1 MRSRGRRNA
10 LVSGAMQRYHS
21 QMTLTSPPEPAGDD
35 LRALWRAA
43 LEWQIELGADEAIGE
58 APVDC
63 TMLPSKAP
71 PATLGRKRRADPPP
85 AAPKT
90 DPVADARALAA
101 KADSVAAL
109 REALNAYNG
118 SPLKKGARNTVFAD
132 GNPKAGLM
140 IIGEAPGRDED
151 RQGLPFVGRS
161 GQLLDRMLAAIG
173 RDRKAESPEE
183 AAYITNVVFYRP
195 LENRTPT
202 DQEVAP
208 LLPFTLRHIALTKP
222 KAILC
227 VGNVPTK
234 HLMGATTGI
243 TRFRGTWTE
252 IETERLK
259 IPAIASFHPA
269 YLLRSPDQKRL
280 AWRDLLELEARL
292 AES

>member
-1 MRSRGRRNA
+1 
-10 LVSGAMQRYHS
+10 
-21 QMTLTSPPEPAGDD
+21 MTLSESPEPPSDD

-58 APVDC
+58 IAIDR
-63 TMLPSKAP
+63 TSLPSKAP
-71 PATLGRKRRADPPP
+71 PVALGRKRKPVPPP
-85 AAPKT
+85 AAPKA

-101 KADSVAAL
+101 KADNVATL
-109 REALNAYNG
+109 REALKAYDG

-132 GNPKAGLM
+132 GNPKADLM
-140 IIGEAPGRDED
+140 IVGEAPGRDED

-173 RDRKAESPEE
+173 RDRKAEAPEE
-183 AAYITNVVFYRP
+183 SAYITNVVFYRP

-208 LLPFTLRHIALTKP
+208 LLPFTLRHIALVKP

-227 VGNVPTK
+227 VGNVPSK

-243 TRFRGTWTE
+243 TRFRGAWADLE
-252 IETERLK
+252 VEGVK
-259 IPAIASFHPA
+259 VPALASFHPA

-292 AES
+292 AQS